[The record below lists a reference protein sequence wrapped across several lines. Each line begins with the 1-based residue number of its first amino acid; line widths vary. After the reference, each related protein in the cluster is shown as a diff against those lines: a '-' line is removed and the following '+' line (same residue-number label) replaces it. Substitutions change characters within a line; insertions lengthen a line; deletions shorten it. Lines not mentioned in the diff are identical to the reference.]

1 LSSEKPNPDSDTYIL
16 KPTPLIENKMLPRI
30 DSIKQ
35 MRIKIGITQKK
46 LASLTG
52 VSTSMINQIESGRS
66 QPSYNTAKK
75 IFDILG
81 DMEGKSSSHNAGD
94 FCSRDI
100 VKLKPTNTLHDAIK
114 KMHQL
119 SISQIPVF
127 ENNKVVG
134 VVSEDGIVK
143 HLADVGEAELKKAKL
158 SDTME
163 PIPPIV
169 DFDTPANVLVP
180 LIRYSKCILVSKKSK
195 IVGIITASDT
205 LKMME

>member
-1 LSSEKPNPDSDTYIL
+1 
-16 KPTPLIENKMLPRI
+16 M
-30 DSIKQ
+30 
-35 MRIKIGITQKK
+35 
-46 LASLTG
+46 TG

-66 QPSYNTAKK
+66 QPSYETAKK
-75 IFDILG
+75 IFDSLANL
-81 DMEGKSSSHNAGD
+81 EGKSSSHTAGD
-94 FCSRDI
+94 FCSKEV
-100 VKLKPTNTLHDAIK
+100 VKLKPINTLHDAIK

-127 ENNKVVG
+127 KGQDLVG

-143 HLADVGEAELKKAKL
+143 HLADVGEAELKNAKL

-169 DFDTPANVLVP
+169 DYTTPANVLVP

-195 IVGIITASDT
+195 IIGIITASDT